1 MMTDANTN
9 AGTAASAAGKVYEA
23 GVAAR
28 LSKFTT
34 YDRTESA
41 RTIQLPRPAL
51 TYDDQSIIAD
61 GWMPELRTYVE
72 VKGGGEETLGSAYQK
87 WYYQFH
93 LIDEGVYLRAL
104 DGGLYGAAGD
114 APCGFLLVLAGTAA
128 DMNHSHRF
136 FAAWSRH
143 SALYRREYRYA
154 WCVREQE
161 INHTLL
167 QHIKMTVS
175 RGYGGVSDV

>member
-9 AGTAASAAGKVYEA
+9 AGTAASAAGQAYEA

-34 YDRTESA
+34 YDRAESA

-51 TYDDQSIIAD
+51 TYGDQSIIAD
-61 GWMPELRTYVE
+61 GWMPTLRTFVE
-72 VKGGGEETLGSAYQK
+72 VKGGGEDTIGSAYQK
-87 WYYQFH
+87 WYYHLH

-104 DGGLYGAAGD
+104 DGGLYGD

-128 DMNHSHRF
+128 DMIHTNRF

-143 SALYRREYRYA
+143 SAMYRREYRYA
-154 WCVREQE
+154 WCVREDA
-161 INHTLL
+161 IGLTLL
-167 QHIKMTVS
+167 QHIQTTVTG
-175 RGYGGVSDV
+175 GYQA